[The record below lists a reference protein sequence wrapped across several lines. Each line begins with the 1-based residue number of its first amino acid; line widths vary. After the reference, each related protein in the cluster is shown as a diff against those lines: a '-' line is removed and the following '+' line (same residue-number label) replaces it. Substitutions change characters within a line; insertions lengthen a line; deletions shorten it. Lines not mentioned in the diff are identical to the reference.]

1 MFVPFADSLIDPAL
15 LALEQLPGS
24 EELENQ
30 AKSPELPSQ
39 PLDPF
44 PTPPHE
50 QQEHHDSDSEEH
62 HSNSDSPLTVPA
74 SPSKITKDYVSRPPL
89 DGRPQVRSRALNQT
103 KSERKDAALKAADKA
118 RKLKTELSV
127 EWERQL
133 AASADLAL
141 KYGITVKNMRT
152 LTQHQSGYGQ
162 KRKPNLWNAWLRA
175 NALSLNEGK

>member
-1 MFVPFADSLIDPAL
+1 MASMFVPFADSLIDPAL

-50 QQEHHDSDSEEH
+50 QQAH
-62 HSNSDSPLTVPA
+62 HSNSDPPLPEPA
-74 SPSKITKDYVSRPPL
+74 SPSQITKDYVSRPPL

-118 RKLKTELSV
+118 RNLKTELSV

-141 KYGITVKNMRT
+141 KYGITIKNMRT
-152 LTQHQSGYGQ
+152 LTQHQSGYAQ